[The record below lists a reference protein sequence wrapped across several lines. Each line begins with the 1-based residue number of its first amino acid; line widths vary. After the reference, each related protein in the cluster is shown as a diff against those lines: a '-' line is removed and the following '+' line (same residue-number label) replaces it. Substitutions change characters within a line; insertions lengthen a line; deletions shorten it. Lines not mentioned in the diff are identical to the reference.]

1 MATVNVTLHTGAY
14 LSASDPDYQ
23 VGRRA
28 AYKMVVPI
36 DDANQALVDA
46 EEGKAVTLTGLAA
59 SSWSRVPGLGEDE
72 QSLASPPSG
81 LSLSIGPVTPENV
94 VTGKRRISFSST
106 PPGAHHST
114 TWVGWATL
122 GTVWEG
128 VVAVDPG
135 DVPADYSSPGTGL
148 AVSLFSNLSLAGTPT
163 VQRIEAPRW
172 SALPNDHPDLLPGT
186 GIVGGPNLSVSAR
199 GSFKIATTGAYRIIF
214 HSDDGCRFYVDG
226 VPLIDDWTVQAAAR
240 ISGIQNW
247 TAGQIVN
254 VRADNFNTGGDGG
267 NLSTFRLDWEID
279 GTPAVAIPETVMYPI
294 GWDVPVTEAPRPVQT
309 AFGVETVQRYF

>member
-36 DDANQALVDA
+36 NDANQALVDA
-46 EEGKAVTLTGLAA
+46 EEGKALTLTGLAA

-72 QSLASPPSG
+72 QILASPPSG
-81 LSLSIGPVTPENV
+81 LSLSVGPVTPENV
-94 VTGKRRISFSST
+94 ATGLRRISFSST
-106 PPGAHHST
+106 PPGAHHNT

-128 VVAVDPG
+128 VVAVDPV

-148 AVSLFSNLSLAGTPT
+148 AISMFV
-163 VQRIEAPRW
+163 
-172 SALPNDHPDLLPGT
+172 
-186 GIVGGPNLSVSAR
+186 NLSVSGAPIVQSIGEPRWGAVTNGSLTGVDGPFSSSSR
-199 GSFKIATTGAYRIIF
+199 GSLKIPAAGTYRF
-214 HSDDGCRFYVDG
+214 RVDSDEGCRLWIDG
-226 VPLIDDWTVQAAAR
+226 VPLVDDWTTNYGSR
-240 ISGIQNW
+240 FSGAVTFTLN
-247 TAGQIVN
+247 QIAN
-254 VRADNFNTGGDGG
+254 IRLDHFNSSNANTLGLAWSVDGG
-267 NLSTFRLDWEID
+267 EYVN
-279 GTPAVAIPETVMYPI
+279 IPETVMYPI
-294 GWDVPVTEAPRPVQT
+294 GWDVPVAEAPRPVQT